1 MSRIEII
8 RNECPASDCAAALDL
23 MRLSEMEK
31 VSAFHKSFPQ
41 YAPTPLVRLE
51 ALAAKLGVRG
61 IYVKDESHRFNLN
74 AFKVLGGSYAMARYI
89 AKLTGEDISA
99 MTYERL
105 TSKELRDQIGQITF
119 FTATDGNHGRGVA
132 WAANKL
138 GQKSVVYMPAGSSQ
152 TRLANIQAEGAE
164 ASIIDGNYDDAVR
177 LAAAESAKVPKSVV
191 VQDTAWEGYEEI
203 PGWIMQ
209 GYGTMAAETDRQLAE
224 YDAVPTHIF
233 VQAGVGS
240 LAGAVQGFF
249 TTAYGNAGGKCPAVT
264 IVEPHAANCLFQSA
278 KAKDYRVVGGEMRT
292 VMAGLACGE
301 PNTISWQILKNHSSF
316 FASCPDWVS
325 AKGMRI
331 LASPLRGDTRIVSG
345 ESGAVGLGLLA
356 CLAAGSNYTEL
367 RDMLGLNNDSVVLL
381 FSSEG
386 DTDPQK
392 YQDIVWDGEY
402 ASLPM

>member
-8 RNECPASDCAAALDL
+8 RNECATSDCGAALDL
-23 MRLSEMEK
+23 MRPAEMEK
-31 VSAFHKSFPQ
+31 VAAFHKSFPQ
-41 YAPTPLVRLE
+41 YAQTPLVSLQ
-51 ALAAKLGVRG
+51 ALAAKLGVRA

-89 AKLTGEDISA
+89 AALIGVDISE
-99 MTYERL
+99 MGYQRL
-105 TSKELRDQIGQITF
+105 TSKELRDEIGQITF

-152 TRLANIQAEGAE
+152 IRLANIQAEGAQ

-191 VQDTAWEGYEEI
+191 VQDTAWQGYEEI

-209 GYGTMAAETDRQLAE
+209 GYGTMTAQAERQLKE
-224 YDAVPTHIF
+224 YAAVPTHIF

-240 LAGAVQGFF
+240 LAGAVQGFY
-249 TTAYGNAGGKCPAVT
+249 TAAYGDKCPSVT
-264 IVEPHAANCLFQSA
+264 VVEPHAANCLFQSA
-278 KAKDYRVVGGEMRT
+278 KARDYRTVGGEMRT
-292 VMAGLACGE
+292 IMAGLACGE
-301 PNTISWQILKNHSSF
+301 PNTISWELLKNFSSF

-325 AKGMRI
+325 AKGMRM
-331 LASPLRGDTRIVSG
+331 LASPLRGDTQVVSG
-345 ESGAVGLGLLA
+345 ESGAVGMGLLA
-356 CLAAGSNYTEL
+356 SLTQNGDYMEL
-367 RDMLGLNNDSVVLL
+367 RDMLGLNADSVVLL
-381 FSSEG
+381 FSTEG

-402 ASLPM
+402 ASL